1 MLARRWEGV
10 SCFKGLL
17 AGAVFIVCRRC
28 RALGGAEL
36 PGVRCHERCG
46 HRRCGS
52 RRERRRLP
60 WQSSGAPST
69 VAIPSTTHGVH
80 SAARR
85 PLARRPGDGLIP
97 AATQEKVAEADGVAR
112 LRAALDAAVGE
123 EADKVAAERR
133 DLALLGQTEK
143 SDKCAHARAHTHM
156 QHARIDTDP
165 CARAPAH
172 ASTHNC
178 ASMGCL

>member
-1 MLARRWEGV
+1 M
-10 SCFKGLL
+10 
-17 AGAVFIVCRRC
+17 
-28 RALGGAEL
+28 
-36 PGVRCHERCG
+36 
-46 HRRCGS
+46 
-52 RRERRRLP
+52 
-60 WQSSGAPST
+60 
-69 VAIPSTTHGVH
+69 
-80 SAARR
+80 
-85 PLARRPGDGLIP
+85 IP

-143 SDKCAHARAHTHM
+143 SDKCAHARAHTHAARADSHRPM
-156 QHARIDTDP
+156 RTRARARAHAH
-165 CARAPAH
+165 ARAPAH